1 MTSLP
6 AAPVRTT
13 LVEAPHP
20 VDLSVPRTV
29 VVPVP
34 VANDAIARNGVRTA
48 ARNGVR
54 TGARTAAGRR
64 VMSAGLPVQVLAG
77 VSGGARAGRIVAQ
90 IVVRVAGQ
98 NVRAS
103 GVAPC

>member
-6 AAPVRTT
+6 AAPARTT

-34 VANDAIARNGVRTA
+34 VANDAIARNGVR
-48 ARNGVR
+48 NGVR

-64 VMSAGLPVQVLAG
+64 VMSVGLPVQVLAG
-77 VSGGARAGRIVAQ
+77 VTEGAQAGRIVAQ

>member
-6 AAPVRTT
+6 AAPARTT

-34 VANDAIARNGVRTA
+34 VANDAITQTVARTA
-48 ARNGVR
+48 ARTV
-54 TGARTAAGRR
+54 AQSAAGRR
-64 VMSAGLPVQVLAG
+64 VMSVGLPVPVLAG
-77 VSGGARAGRIVAQ
+77 VTGGARAGRIVAG

>member
-6 AAPVRTT
+6 AAPARTT

-34 VANDAIARNGVRTA
+34 VANDAIAQTA
-48 ARNGVR
+48 AR

-64 VMSAGLPVQVLAG
+64 VMSVGLPVPVLAG
-77 VSGGARAGRIVAQ
+77 VTGGARAGRIVAG

>member
-29 VVPVP
+29 VVPVR
-34 VANDAIARNGVRTA
+34 VANDAIARNGVRT
-48 ARNGVR
+48 GVQ
-54 TGARTAAGRR
+54 TVVRTAAGRR

-77 VSGGARAGRIVAQ
+77 VSGGARAGRIVAG

>member
-6 AAPVRTT
+6 AAPARTT

-29 VVPVP
+29 VVPVR
-34 VANDAIARNGVRTA
+34 VANDAI

-77 VSGGARAGRIVAQ
+77 VSGGARAGRIVAG